1 MALQDLK
8 WLCVSSYFKTHY
20 LLVDN
25 SFIQNQLLCTL
36 LRANKTS
43 DSIVQSAQAAA
54 VVVGVAA
61 AAYTLLGKPQTGEKQ
76 TQTTMF
82 HYFTY
87 LVYST

>member
-1 MALQDLK
+1 MALQDLR
-8 WLCVSSYFKTHY
+8 WFCVILKQIIYS
-20 LLVDN
+20 L
-25 SFIQNQLLCTL
+25 ITL
-36 LRANKTS
+36 LFKINYSAHCCANKTS

-82 HYFTY
+82 HYYTY

>member
-1 MALQDLK
+1 MVLQDSK
-8 WLCVSSYFKTHY
+8 WLCVSGYFKAHY
-20 LLVDN
+20 LFIDN

-36 LRANKTS
+36 LRANKTP

-82 HYFTY
+82 HYYTY